1 MALER
6 TQAEFLLYANICQ
19 VRPESIYTKTEY
31 IIVQVEQRQGKYVD
45 DIIRIIA
52 FWETVLLFIYNVGDR
67 IGILFP
73 SITSDPDSEVY
84 RTGYEFFL
92 HMYVL
97 QSHMILRR
105 FLPMSKSC
113 HCQWKLRWL
122 SGQSS
127 VFLVDSINPVQS
139 QSLPFF
145 LLAHSSFYL
154 ATLHCGNH

>member
-1 MALER
+1 M
-6 TQAEFLLYANICQ
+6 
-19 VRPESIYTKTEY
+19 
-31 IIVQVEQRQGKYVD
+31 
-45 DIIRIIA
+45 
-52 FWETVLLFIYNVGDR
+52 LLFIYNVGDR

-127 VFLVDSINPVQS
+127 VSLVDSINPVQS

-145 LLAHSSFYL
+145 LLH
-154 ATLHCGNH
+154 TLHSTWPPYTVVITNLFSKPLKVFIFHLCYKKRIA